1 MCHPSRLDVILMRP
15 VSISAS
21 LLLLCLLVPDL
32 RSEEL
37 SSLEL
42 SRLEWTKLTT
52 LEPKE
57 SHVTWGR
64 LVSGRLLWNGKPM
77 KIRRLAV
84 RDGLFAHAGSRIVF
98 DMKDKGYTALRGS
111 AGLED
116 GFNGSVQF
124 KILGDGKELWQS
136 EPIVMEKGRAK
147 IARYA
152 LNIAGISQL
161 VLVVDDLGSATN
173 DHSIWIEPEL
183 GKRPFD

>member
-1 MCHPSRLDVILMRP
+1 MDISRTGELVVLPAPSPLKTATLLFLSLLV
-15 VSISAS
+15 AS
-21 LLLLCLLVPDL
+21 LHSREP
-32 RSEEL
+32 SESEL
-37 SSLEL
+37 A
-42 SRLEWTKLTT
+42 RLEWTKLTT

-64 LVSGRLLWNGKPM
+64 LVSGKLLWDGKPM
-77 KIRRLAV
+77 KIRRSAV
-84 RDGLFAHAGSRIVF
+84 RDGFFAHAGSRLVF
-98 DMKDKGYTALRGS
+98 DIKGKGYTALRGS

-116 GFNGSVQF
+116 GFDGSVQF

-136 EPIVMEKGRAK
+136 EPIVMVRGRAE

-152 LNIAGISQL
+152 LNIDGISEL

-183 GKRPFD
+183 GKK